1 MSLTLTLTLTLTLNF
16 IIINAVFN
24 MNYWYYLKTDSV
36 SKTKSNLPSEIT
48 FPEMISLFCKAST
61 SDLNGVTDD
70 FGEDT
75 ISKTTSVRRE
85 PLFFMDRAT
94 LN

>member
-1 MSLTLTLTLTLTLNF
+1 
-16 IIINAVFN
+16 

-61 SDLNGVTDD
+61 SDIYSVTADLRQN
-70 FGEDT
+70 T

-94 LN
+94 LT